1 VDEFL
6 EKLQEDQRRMRRYL
20 RAHGAPFKQMG
31 EALAAARTKRSRV
44 FVVGEPPL
52 DALIS
57 LLAED
62 YLTHLP
68 ALPVDLSRPATPSVD
83 PDDSAEVQTGRT
95 AAAKQVGRHLHPGDV
110 VLAFLMDGADRD
122 TRIILEAARAKRVTV
137 LVIGGLGAKGAVR
150 RLASVRLSLP
160 THGVKTIVESVFIC
174 ARILARVSRAAS
186 RGAAEPAAEE
196 EHLVQVGCD
205 TCQERVFHEQR
216 MRGREVPCPLCQAP
230 MKVPRDSVRRGASE
244 GPLAAPEP
252 GQQKRRRLKPSVLEV
267 KAAKLEELPS
277 DPEDAVEVEANEA
290 EAAESP
296 PSRSPRSGSHSRP
309 SRSDVR
315 SDVGKAIPRGTE
327 ATRSPGR
334 TPRPAPTPAPESGPV
349 PSVGREAAR
358 EEAPRPALADAPV
371 GLTSH
376 EQPHGHEPSFGSD
389 IMVGSDVVS
398 ALPPSGRRETVMATT
413 ASADP
418 FALED
423 AFLADLEMPDDNR
436 KSASGQS
443 DSGEVSRRLS
453 ARFTIAEC
461 RMRWGRGGFPDE
473 SGPTHEM
480 ISLSPTRLEFFLDPD
495 DEAGSTLQKGD
506 ELWLRLEIPA
516 FIEPVMA
523 QGILIGISGTSG
535 DGRRGTRVELEFQD
549 LDPVVRRKLAR
560 ASESMGAPA

>member
-1 VDEFL
+1 MDEFL

-31 EALAAARTKRSRV
+31 EALAAARARRSRV

-68 ALPVDLSRPATPSVD
+68 ALPVDLSRAGSPSVD
-83 PDDSAEVQTGRT
+83 PDDSGEEVPSARA
-95 AAAKQVGRHLHPGDV
+95 AAAKQIGRHLHPGDV

-122 TRIILEAARAKRVTV
+122 TRLILEAARAKRVTV

-150 RLASVRLSLP
+150 RLSTVRLSLP

-186 RGAAEPAAEE
+186 RVPGEVVAEE
-196 EHLVQVGCD
+196 EHLVQLSCD

-216 MRGREVPCPLCQAP
+216 MRGREVPCPLCQAT
-230 MKVPRDSVRRGASE
+230 MKVPRDSVRRGASQ
-244 GPLAAPEP
+244 GPITAAPES

-267 KAAKLEELPS
+267 KAHRLEDLPS
-277 DPEDAVEVEANEA
+277 DPEDAVEDEVEEVG
-290 EAAESP
+290 SP
-296 PSRSPRSGSHSRP
+296 PSRSPRSDSRP
-309 SRSDVR
+309 SRSEAR
-315 SDVGKAIPRGTE
+315 SDVGKAIPRAAE
-327 ATRSPGR
+327 VTRSPSR
-334 TPRPAPTPAPESGPV
+334 TPRPTPTPAPTPDSGNIPAV
-349 PSVGREAAR
+349 AAR
-358 EEAPRPALADAPV
+358 EETPRPSLANAPV

-389 IMVGSDVVS
+389 IMVGSDVVP
-398 ALPPSGRRETVMATT
+398 ALPPSGRREAAIMATT

-436 KSASGQS
+436 KTASGQS

-480 ISLSPTRLEFFLDPD
+480 ISLAPTRLEFFLDPD

-535 DGRRGTRVELEFQD
+535 DGRRGTRVELEFQE

-560 ASESMGAPA
+560 AAESMGAPA

>member
-1 VDEFL
+1 MDEFL

-31 EALAAARTKRSRV
+31 EALAASRARRSRI

-68 ALPVDLSRPATPSVD
+68 ALPVDLSRPGSPSVD
-83 PDDSAEVQTGRT
+83 PDSNDDVDSGRM

-110 VLAFLMDGADRD
+110 VLAFLMDGADRE
-122 TRIILEAARAKRVTV
+122 TRAILEAARAKRVNV

-186 RGAAEPAAEE
+186 RVGAEPVGEE

-230 MKVPRDSVRRGASE
+230 MKVPRDSVRRGASQ
-244 GPLAAPEP
+244 GPAVAPPQET

-267 KAAKLEELPS
+267 KAPKLEDLPS
-277 DPEDAVEVEANEA
+277 DPEDALETDEGEIEVT
-290 EAAESP
+290 ESP
-296 PSRSPRSGSHSRP
+296 PSRTTPKSGSHSRP
-309 SRSDVR
+309 SRSDMR
-315 SDVGKAIPRGTE
+315 SDVGKAIPRGNE
-327 ATRSPGR
+327 PTRSPSR
-334 TPRPAPTPAPESGPV
+334 TPRPAPTPAPDSGPV
-349 PSVGREAAR
+349 PVAAR
-358 EEAPRPALADAPV
+358 DESPRPTLANAPV

-376 EQPHGHEPSFGSD
+376 EQPAHGPEPSFGSD
-389 IMVGSDVVS
+389 IMVGSDVVPK
-398 ALPPSGRRETVMATT
+398 LPHSGRQAVLTTT

-480 ISLSPTRLEFFLDPD
+480 ISLSQTRLEFFLDPD
-495 DEAGSTLQKGD
+495 DEGGSTLQKGD

-560 ASESMGAPA
+560 AAESMGAPA